1 MINNTLRNGI
11 HSWLEGQESRLD
23 GPKSHN
29 HVPVKGYPARVKCQ
43 VLL

>member
-1 MINNTLRNGI
+1 MAFILG
-11 HSWLEGQESRLD
+11 LKDKKADKMAPQ
-23 GPKSHN
+23 SHN